1 MLIIPT
7 TVMGRC
13 PPHIETLIELANLPG
28 RQDPPDLGELF
39 VAEHGDQDM
48 WTAAEQAIAGE
59 PRAFREYVGPVRF
72 ETRQTFV
79 TRWDNVS
86 RARRTLAAI
95 IATSIGPVDVFEI
108 ARRMAELRRDTN
120 GKLEVT
126 VAEDVQALV
135 GLPASRVARCRRCEK
150 FLWMSRLRRQP
161 LCSDACRQANW
172 RARNP
177 ETYRRI
183 QIENERRRALREAR
197 GTRPDRPRA
206 KSRR

>member
-1 MLIIPT
+1 MLIMAS
-7 TVMGRC
+7 TVMGKC
-13 PPHIETLIELANLPG
+13 PPHIHAFIELANLTG
-28 RQDPPDLGELF
+28 KQDPPDLGELF

-79 TRWDNVS
+79 TRWDNVL

-126 VAEDVQALV
+126 VAEDVQALA
-135 GLPASRVARCRRCEK
+135 GLPASRLARCRQCEK
-150 FLWMSRLRRQP
+150 FLWMSRLRAQP

-172 RARNP
+172 RTRNP
-177 ETYRRI
+177 EQYQRI
-183 QIENERRRALREAR
+183 QIENERRRARKEAR
-197 GTRPDRPRA
+197 GTHHNRPRA